1 MGLRPT
7 LEHIKEALSKCGK
20 EHAERSEVTAGH
32 LAEQR
37 RTALASFAEDRNGGE
52 MPPALS
58 FPTLGDTP

>member
-37 RTALASFAEDRNGGE
+37 RTALASFAEDQDGGWV
-52 MPPALS
+52 PPPLT
-58 FPTLGDTP
+58 FPTLGGTP

>member
-1 MGLRPT
+1 
-7 LEHIKEALSKCGK
+7 
-20 EHAERSEVTAGH
+20 VTAGH

-58 FPTLGDTP
+58 FPALGGGP

>member
-20 EHAERSEVTAGH
+20 EHAERSEVTTGH

-37 RTALASFAEDRNGGE
+37 RTALASFGEDQDGGWV
-52 MPPALS
+52 PPALS
-58 FPTLGDTP
+58 FPTAGEGP